1 LNRTETGSLPVSR
14 EKKKAR
20 GVWLGFLRLPQE
32 PDYNGAA
39 AKFIGWRMSVV
50 TSNINHCRQ
59 KWPKKQV
66 SIRRDDKDFVV
77 AFQPEDF
84 VIFRNGD
91 ANALRRVCRLLRWEV
106 VSDTTPEANDF
117 G

>member
-1 LNRTETGSLPVSR
+1 
-14 EKKKAR
+14 
-20 GVWLGFLRLPQE
+20 
-32 PDYNGAA
+32 
-39 AKFIGWRMSVV
+39 MSVMADDI
-50 TSNINHCRQ
+50 THSRQ

-91 ANALRRVCRLLRWEV
+91 VNALRRVCRLLRWEV
-106 VSDTTPEANDF
+106 ISDTIPEANDSTSW
-117 G
+117 